1 VSYFSVLISVYKG
14 EKASYLFDS
23 LESVFH
29 QSLKPTEV
37 ILVKDGELT
46 DELDKVI
53 NLFTERHDNLFLFG
67 YSNNRGLGYALKCGL
82 ENCRNDIVFRCDSD
96 DINAFDR
103 FEKQMYILETMDVAI
118 VGSNIEEF
126 NFSPGDLRRTREV
139 PEGNQE
145 IQHIKSSRNPFNH
158 MSVAFR
164 KTDVIASGGYIEM
177 PGYEDYYLWLR
188 LLVKYQGYNIQSS
201 LVHARVGNNMISRRQ
216 GIEFMLKEFRFQ
228 RRLVNDNL
236 IGTRRY
242 LINIFVRVT
251 LRMLPPEVLK
261 SFYNL
266 FLRRKL

>member
-1 VSYFSVLISVYKG
+1 MSCFSILISVYYG
-14 EKASYLFDS
+14 ENASYLFDS

-46 DELDKVI
+46 DELNQVI
-53 NLFTERHDNLFLFG
+53 NRFAERHDNMFIFG
-67 YSNNRGLGYALKCGL
+67 YANNRGLGYALKFGL
-82 ENCRNDIVFRCDSD
+82 GNCRHDIVFRCDSD

-103 FEKQMYILETMDVAI
+103 FERQMHILDTMDVAI

-126 NFSPGDLRRTREV
+126 NFTRGDLKRFREV

-145 IQHIKSSRNPFNH
+145 IQKIKKSRNPFNH

-164 KTDVIASGGYIEM
+164 KSAVVASGGYIEM

-188 LLVKYQGYNIQSS
+188 LLGKYQGYNIQSS
-201 LVHARVGNNMISRRQ
+201 LVYARVGNNMISRRQ
-216 GIEFMLKEFRFQ
+216 GIEFVLKEFRFQ
-228 RRLVNDNL
+228 RRLVRDNL
-236 IGTRRY
+236 IGRRRY
-242 LINIFVRVT
+242 IINIFLRVT
-251 LRMLPPEVLK
+251 LRMLPPKVLK